1 MTADGDCSGQTT
13 RSDWTAMSDPIARSD
28 KNLLARLHR
37 EAADAVVNGPLR
49 RLDEGLGDGV
59 VYS

>member
-1 MTADGDCSGQTT
+1 MTADGDRSGQTT
-13 RSDWTAMSDPIARSD
+13 RRDWTAMSDPIARSD
-28 KNLLARLHR
+28 KNLLARLDR

-49 RLDEGLGDGV
+49 RLYERLCDGV